1 MDTFI
6 NFFSYIGILLIC
18 TGIQIVLKGKPS
30 MLFQLLSMLCSPVVP
45 FILYFFDCPNELV
58 FIAFLYM
65 VICEFGIASG
75 KPGIVYDIQK
85 NYGHNIA
92 GACYA
97 LIFITIAYSAFK
109 YLF

>member
-30 MLFQLLSMLCSPVVP
+30 ILFQMLSMLCIPIVP
-45 FILYFFDCPNELV
+45 LILYFFDCPYELV
-58 FIAFLYM
+58 FISFLYM
-65 VICEFGIASG
+65 VICEFGIPSG
-75 KPGIVYDIQK
+75 NPGIIYDIQK
-85 NYGHNIA
+85 NYGRNIA

-97 LIFITIAYSAFK
+97 LILVTIAYSAYK

>member
-1 MDTFI
+1 MDTFV

-18 TGIQIVLKGKPS
+18 TGLQIVLKGKPS
-30 MLFQLLSMLCSPVVP
+30 VIFQMLSMLCIPVVP
-45 FILYFFDCPNELV
+45 YILYFFDCPIELV

-75 KPGIVYDIQK
+75 KPGVVYNIQK
-85 NYGHNIA
+85 NYGHNIS

-97 LIFITIAYSAFK
+97 LILITVAYSVFK

>member
-1 MDTFI
+1 M
-6 NFFSYIGILLIC
+6 YGIANNVDKRID
-18 TGIQIVLKGKPS
+18 GYG
-30 MLFQLLSMLCSPVVP
+30 FLLSAYLLMLCIPIVP
-45 FILYFFDCPNELV
+45 LILYFFDCPIELV

-75 KPGIVYDIQK
+75 KPGIVYNIQK
-85 NYGHNIA
+85 NYGRNIA

-97 LIFITIAYSAFK
+97 LIFVTIAYSVFK